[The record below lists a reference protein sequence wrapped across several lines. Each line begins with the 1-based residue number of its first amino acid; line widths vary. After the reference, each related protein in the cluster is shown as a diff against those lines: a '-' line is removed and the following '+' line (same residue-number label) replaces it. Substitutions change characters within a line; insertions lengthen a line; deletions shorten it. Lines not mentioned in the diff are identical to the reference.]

1 MAIEIIDT
9 LSQKNNGNFALV
21 DSNDIKGGYY
31 QVESIEERDNIPA
44 VRRKVGMLCYV
55 ENDTNTGIIYQLK
68 GGLDNSNWHIFE
80 AGSSSSSIECDV
92 NKEYVDTQLD
102 LKANREYVDSELSLK
117 ADKDHTH
124 DSLYPQKDE
133 VYTIDE
139 VDGLIAQIEIDN
151 SIHIGDEAP
160 TDSSI
165 VWVDT
170 SEIYESNP
178 VTDDILDEIR
188 ASFSKLQEKIDILS
202 KKNIELE
209 SRISYLE
216 MFGSGGGSSGG
227 GSSGDS
233 DDSLILTLE
242 DGTELTFETG
252 EKLTFEKESPND
264 SLVLSLEDKTE
275 ITLEDGK
282 KLTFEKGMM

>member
-9 LSQKNNGNFALV
+9 LGQKNNGIFPLV
-21 DSNDIKGGYY
+21 DSNDVKGGYY
-31 QVESIEERDNIPA
+31 QVESIEERDSIPA

-55 ENDTNTGIIYQLK
+55 ENDANAGIIYQLK

-92 NKEYVDTQLD
+92 NKEYVDNQLD
-102 LKANREYVDSELSLK
+102 LKAN
-117 ADKDHTH
+117 
-124 DSLYPQKDE
+124 KDE
-133 VYTIDE
+133 VYTIDD

-170 SEIYESNP
+170 SEIYESDP

-216 MFGSGGGSSGG
+216 MFGSSGGGSSGG
-227 GSSGDS
+227 DSSGDS

-275 ITLEDGK
+275 ITLEDGE